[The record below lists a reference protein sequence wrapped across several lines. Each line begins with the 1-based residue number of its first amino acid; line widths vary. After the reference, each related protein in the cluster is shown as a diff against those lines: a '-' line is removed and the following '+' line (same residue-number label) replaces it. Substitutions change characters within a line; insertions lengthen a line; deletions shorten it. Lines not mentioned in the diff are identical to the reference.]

1 MDALAHQVLLELHVV
16 FDDAVVDQGDP
27 AVLADMGVGV
37 DVIGLPVGGP
47 AGVADAQAPVQ
58 VRAAV
63 DQVRQDLE
71 PPLGLADLEP
81 RGLRPHRH
89 AGGVVAPVFHPRQP
103 IQQNGGSGLFPYKS
117 DDSAHIEKSS

>member
-27 AVLADMGVGV
+27 AVLADMGWGV

-71 PPLGLADLEP
+71 PALGLADLEP
-81 RGLRPHRH
+81 P
-89 AGGVVAPVFHPRQP
+89 AV
-103 IQQNGGSGLFPYKS
+103 S
-117 DDSAHIEKSS
+117 DRTATPAES